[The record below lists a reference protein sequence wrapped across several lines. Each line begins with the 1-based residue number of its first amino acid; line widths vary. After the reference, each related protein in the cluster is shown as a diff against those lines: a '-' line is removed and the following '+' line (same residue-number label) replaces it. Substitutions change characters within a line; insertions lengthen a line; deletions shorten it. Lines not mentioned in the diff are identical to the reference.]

1 MRAELIFTL
10 DGRGKCVHTEA
21 IDLQSIGRLTVKRA
35 TTLVFDNA
43 RQYWRVKDRRGFRL
57 YASPSRQACLDWER
71 RYLEALEDRRH
82 GGI

>member
-1 MRAELIFTL
+1 MTALIFKP
-10 DGRGKCVHTEA
+10 DGKARCVHTEM

-35 TTLVFDNA
+35 TTIVFDHV
-43 RQYWRVKDRRGFRL
+43 RQYWHVKDRRGFKL

>member
-1 MRAELIFTL
+1 M
-10 DGRGKCVHTEA
+10 
-21 IDLQSIGRLTVKRA
+21 IDLRTIGRLTVKRY
-35 TTLVFDNA
+35 TSIVFDHVH
-43 RQYWRVKDRRGFRL
+43 QYWRVKNPRWFQL